1 MNKSVKILSI
11 ISIILSL
18 IGVLLATATL
28 TFLWEPVNIL
38 LNSPEVISKAT
49 PIIPIGNM
57 VYILGCV
64 IISLVLLASYKSRK
78 FIVIEILSI
87 VFLSF
92 LLPCLTYRLELNQTM
107 LVGHTLGSNSIA
119 ILGTANSI
127 MAIPVGFVNLSVA
140 LSLITSG
147 MRIIEKVISN
157 KKMPINVLSIISVI
171 ISAISF
177 LISIAVLTI
186 FWEPMVSLYVSSVDI
201 INYRPIL
208 PIGSVLYIV
217 ACLIISIIL
226 VVSKKSNESFVVE
239 IITMSL
245 LGFGVP
251 VLMWILNLVQQFN
264 VYAISVSAA
273 TEFLISNKVLVSSI
287 GIMKLSSAICL
298 VVSGMRISYKNNY
311 KKTMQ

>member
-18 IGVLLATATL
+18 IGVLLATAIL

-38 LNSPEVISKAT
+38 LNSPEVIAKAT

-92 LLPCLTYRLELNQTM
+92 VFPLLAYRLDMTQTIW
-107 LVGHTLGSNSIA
+107 VGHTMGDNSLA
-119 ILGTANSI
+119 VLGTANSI
-127 MAIPVGFVNLSVA
+127 MAIPIGFINLSVA

-147 MRIIEKVISN
+147 MRLIEKIMSN
-157 KKMPINVLSIISVI
+157 KIAPINVLSIISVVI
-171 ISAISF
+171 AAISF
-177 LISIAVLTI
+177 LISITVLTI
-186 FWEPMVSLYVSSVDI
+186 FWKPMVSLYVSSIDI

-208 PIGSVLYIV
+208 PVGSVLYIV
-217 ACLIISIIL
+217 GCLIISIIL
-226 VVSKKSNESFVVE
+226 VVSKKTNRFFATE
-239 IITMSL
+239 IITMAL
-245 LGFGVP
+245 LGFGFP
-251 VLMWILNLVQQFN
+251 ILMWILNLVQQFN
-264 VYAISVSAA
+264 VNAIGVSAV
-273 TEFLISNKVLVSSI
+273 TEFVISNNVLVSSI

-298 VVSGMRISYKNNY
+298 VVCGMRIAYKNNY